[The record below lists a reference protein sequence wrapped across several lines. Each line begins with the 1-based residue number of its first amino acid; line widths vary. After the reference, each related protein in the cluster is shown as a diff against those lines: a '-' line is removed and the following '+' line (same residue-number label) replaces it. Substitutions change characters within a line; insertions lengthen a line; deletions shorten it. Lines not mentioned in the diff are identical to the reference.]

1 MGADLRWDDG
11 EGRLPVTV
19 RGAALRGVAHD
30 LPVASAQVKSALL
43 LAGLAASGATLVRGA
58 AGSRD
63 HTELLLR
70 GLGVEVDETTGGT
83 AVTGPR
89 SLPAFRLT
97 VPGDPSSAAFF
108 QVAAAIVPGS
118 EVLVRGQSLNPTRT
132 GALRVL
138 ARAGAEVAE
147 VRAALT
153 ARGEPAGDVRL
164 RSGALRAFAIEAH
177 EVPSLVDEI
186 PALAVLATQ
195 CRGRTVIRGAAEL
208 RVKESDRLQLLARNL
223 QAMGA
228 AVEEEPDGLVIEGP
242 CALRGGAPGH
252 PLVLMTGGDHR
263 IAMAMA
269 VAALVADGESALD
282 DDACVAVSFPGYFD
296 VMQRLLDAGSG
307 SRP

>member
-1 MGADLRWDDG
+1 
-11 EGRLPVTV
+11 
-19 RGAALRGVAHD
+19 
-30 LPVASAQVKSALL
+30 
-43 LAGLAASGATLVRGA
+43 
-58 AGSRD
+58 
-63 HTELLLR
+63 
-70 GLGVEVDETTGGT
+70 
-83 AVTGPR
+83 
-89 SLPAFRLT
+89 
-97 VPGDPSSAAFF
+97 
-108 QVAAAIVPGS
+108 
-118 EVLVRGQSLNPTRT
+118 
-132 GALRVL
+132 VL

-223 QAMGA
+223 RAMGA
-228 AVEEEPDGLVIEGP
+228 VVDEEPDGLVIEGP